1 MIEMKTIENTEQ
13 ELVDD
18 FAEFEDMFDK
28 FGYLI
33 DLGKNLKTLD
43 EALKKDNC
51 MIKGCQAHVWV
62 LSHLK

>member
-33 DLGKNLKTLD
+33 DLGNNTTSSLPLKPSDIIILAPLFPD
-43 EALKKDNC
+43 PNP
-51 MIKGCQAHVWV
+51 
-62 LSHLK
+62 